1 MKISQELS
9 NTIVDPAAYADF
21 DQIHE
26 AFTEIRK
33 NTPVA
38 LVEAEGFDPFWLIS
52 KFEDVQHVEKS
63 SDLFHAGDRMTV
75 LTEAQTI
82 RNTIEEIG
90 TPFRLM
96 TLINMDPPR
105 HTVLRD
111 LTADWFG
118 PRSLRNLEPRIRQ
131 RAQQTLK
138 TFEEIG
144 GECDFAKDIALYYPL
159 RVIMDILGVPDEGE
173 EFMLKMTQDMFSAS
187 DEDMMGYKSK
197 EERDAAMAK
206 ATMDAFAYFND
217 INESRRKNPQ
227 DDLASVFANGKIDG
241 EYMTDLETIGYYV
254 ITATAGHD
262 TTSNSTS
269 AGMWALCQQ
278 PEMLSQLKENPD
290 LIAAFVEESIRW
302 ETPVKHFMR
311 SATQDSELRGISL
324 KEGDWMMS
332 SFASACRDE
341 DVYDNPFEFDI
352 TRKPNRHLALGYGVH
367 VCLGQHL
374 ARLEMRIL
382 WEELIKRLKSV
393 EMTGPMT
400 RVAASFVSGP
410 KSLPIRFTLH

>member
-9 NTIVDPAAYADF
+9 NTIVNPAAYADF

-26 AFTEIRK
+26 AFAEIRK
-33 NTPVA
+33 NAPVA

-52 KFEDVQHVEKS
+52 KFDDVQHVEKS

-75 LTEAQTI
+75 LADARTVRT
-82 RNTIEEIG
+82 TIEEIG
-90 TPFRLM
+90 TPHRFL
-96 TLINMDPPR
+96 TLVQIDPPR

-118 PRSLRNLEPRIRQ
+118 PRSLRNLEPRIRR
-131 RAQQTLK
+131 RAQQTLRA
-138 TFEEIG
+138 FEETG

-173 EFMLKMTQDMFSAS
+173 EFMLNLTQNIFSLT
-187 DEDMMGYKSK
+187 DEDMGYKNQ
-197 EERDAAMAK
+197 EERNAALTK
-206 ATMDAFAYFND
+206 AAMDAFAYFND

-241 EYMTDLETIGYYV
+241 EYMNELETFGYYV

-290 LIAAFVEESIRW
+290 LLAAFVEESIRW

-311 SATQDSELRGISL
+311 SATQDSELRGVTL

-341 DVYDNPFEFDI
+341 DAYDNPFEFDI

-382 WEELIKRLKSV
+382 WEELIKRLESV